1 MAGLLCFGAL
11 PVPLVFYWC
20 FQPPFCLQRLG
31 FFTESSRSRQLAD
44 QGEVAIWEK
53 KMKSCWNHP
62 RSLKVNM
69 FLECEHWK
77 KDYSLVS
84 GLRKGQFNHN
94 IAKLLLATSDA
105 FEKWEIGGRIQMS
118 ATTEVP
124 LIPKIPNS
132 QMFIWGPDMSWRLS
146 RGYTLPLLICK
157 WSNT

>member
-1 MAGLLCFGAL
+1 
-11 PVPLVFYWC
+11 
-20 FQPPFCLQRLG
+20 
-31 FFTESSRSRQLAD
+31 
-44 QGEVAIWEK
+44 
-53 KMKSCWNHP
+53 
-62 RSLKVNM
+62 M

-157 WSNT
+157 WSST